1 MSYDALARLVFPP
14 VALAASREHQLAS
27 VADGCRGFFMSP
39 AALIWAPSIF
49 ITAGAVAPKFLS
61 DFAFM
66 FFEMPERTFV
76 SLKGLFRFYSWLSG

>member
-1 MSYDALARLVFPP
+1 
-14 VALAASREHQLAS
+14 
-27 VADGCRGFFMSP
+27 MSP
-39 AALIWAPSIF
+39 AALIWAPSIL